1 MPYVT
6 DMSDY
11 ELNVHVERLQKMQG
25 WHEPLVDRMK
35 SRIDDLE
42 AEVKEYKLQYGLLK
56 IELENR
62 ARLLNS
68 CETALRE
75 RDGL

>member
-1 MPYVT
+1 MTDVT
-6 DMSDY
+6 RKYALEAQLKMRD
-11 ELNVHVERLQKMQG
+11 EL
-25 WHEPLVDRMK
+25 
-35 SRIDDLE
+35 IDELE
-42 AEVKEYKLQYGLLK
+42 AEIKELKLHNGLQK